1 MSPRPPADTRDEILS
16 TTRQKLLQAAAAMFA
31 ENGYVGANI
40 NKISTAAG
48 FAKGTIYNYFPS
60 KRALMLALIDEVA
73 ANHTSVITALVDT
86 EEDPT
91 LRLKLFFE
99 AGFSFVEQ
107 HPIQAQIVISVV
119 YGHDAEFKQRFY
131 ETYNDLFNLMIDDIV
146 GVGIAQGDFRSTN
159 SDFIGALLMSLYLG
173 SMSQLDPKGKIWL
186 DPNDI
191 MTFVMEGLGQG
202 IDIGK
207 NQE

>member
-16 TTRQKLLQAAAAMFA
+16 TTRQKLLQAAAAVFA

-40 NKISTAAG
+40 NQISTAAG

-73 ANHTSVITALVDT
+73 ANHTAAIRSMVDT

-107 HPIQAQIVISVV
+107 HPTQAQIAISVV

-131 ETYNDLFNLMIDDIV
+131 EAYDDLFNYMIDDIV
-146 GVGIAQGDFRSTN
+146 GVGMAQGDFRSTN
-159 SDFIGALLMSLYLG
+159 SDFVGALLMSLYLG
-173 SMSQLDPKGKIWL
+173 SMSQLDPDGKIWFN
-186 DPNDI
+186 PNDI
-191 MTFVMEGLGQG
+191 MTFIMEGLGQR